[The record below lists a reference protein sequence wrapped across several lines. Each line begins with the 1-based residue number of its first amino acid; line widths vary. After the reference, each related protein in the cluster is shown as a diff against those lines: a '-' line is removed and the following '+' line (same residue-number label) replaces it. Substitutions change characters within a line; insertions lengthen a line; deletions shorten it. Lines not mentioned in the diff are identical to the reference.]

1 MAAISRAKANREA
14 RRRAQFAKFRN
25 VYLNLIPLVDTF
37 VSIVFFALVTQ
48 TLGEVAPVMSGVTL
62 PEVGEIGGVAEGRVT
77 VAVSSK
83 PAQIS
88 IGDRVVMSVREA
100 ASAQSNIAGQPLV
113 IPALYT
119 ALRVTADSVRT
130 ARNLSADESVT
141 SPLAIQGDRTMRYDL
156 LSRIMHTARM
166 AGFRQLQLQ
175 LKHREGD
182 AAAPAPVALNGTR

>member
-48 TLGEVAPVMSGVTL
+48 TLGEVAPVMKGVTL
-62 PEVGEIGGVAEGRVT
+62 PEVSGIGGIAEGRVT
-77 VAVSSK
+77 IAVSSN
-83 PAQIS
+83 PAQVS
-88 IGDRVVMSVREA
+88 VGDQVVMSVREA
-100 ASAQSNIAGQPLV
+100 ASARSNIANQPLV

-119 ALRVTADSVRT
+119 ALRVQADSVRRLL
-130 ARNLSADESVT
+130 AVGADESIPT
-141 SPLAIQGDRTMRYDL
+141 PLAIQGDRTMRYDL

-175 LKHREGD
+175 LKQREGD
-182 AAAPAPVALNGTR
+182 VAAPGPVALNGIR